1 MITSDFV
8 FDAISK
14 VVERFDKDGYTRR
27 TYFEVVQED
36 DEAGPEEIHF
46 FIEDE
51 IRTLLDGL
59 GLKNVV
65 ECVDVYWNLEIEMY
79 NVYVCFV
86 LDGELYNC
94 DFIAERRF

>member
-46 FIEDE
+46 YIEDE

-65 ECVDVYWNLEIEMY
+65 ECVDVYWNLEIEIF
-79 NVYVCFV
+79 NVYICFV
-86 LDGELYNC
+86 LDDELYNC
-94 DFIAERRF
+94 DFIAEVRF

>member
-14 VVERFDKDGYTRR
+14 VIERFDKDGYTQR
-27 TYFEVVQED
+27 TYSEVVSED
-36 DEAGPEEIHF
+36 EEMEEIHF

-51 IRTLLDGL
+51 IRTLLDGF

-65 ECVDVYWNLEIEMY
+65 ECVAVYWNLEIEIF
-79 NVYVCFV
+79 NIYVCFI
-86 LDGELYNC
+86 LDGELYNY

>member
-14 VVERFDKDGYTRR
+14 VVDRFDKDGYTRR
-27 TYFEVVQED
+27 SYFEVVHEN

-46 FIEDE
+46 YIEDE

-65 ECVDVYWNLEIEMY
+65 ECVDVYWNLEIEIF

-86 LDGELYNC
+86 LDDELYNC
-94 DFIAERRF
+94 DFIVEMRF

>member
-14 VVERFDKDGYTRR
+14 VAERFDKDGYTQR
-27 TYFEVVQED
+27 TYSEAVFED
-36 DEAGPEEIHF
+36 DEVGPEEIHF

-65 ECVDVYWNLEIEMY
+65 ECVDVYWNLEIEMF
-79 NVYVCFV
+79 NIYVCFI

-94 DFIAERRF
+94 DFIAEIRF

>member
-1 MITSDFV
+1 MITSEFV

-46 FIEDE
+46 YIEDE

-65 ECVDVYWNLEIEMY
+65 ECVDVYWNLEIEIF

-86 LDGELYNC
+86 LDDELYNC
-94 DFIAERRF
+94 DFIVEMRF